1 MSINDLIRGVR
12 ALNPSELEVF
22 MKQLQNLKSEATR
35 ENLSEKEEELLNNIN
50 KPFNKKK
57 NLRLNYLIARR
68 DAETLTKAEHQ
79 ELLDLY
85 EDFEKYELKRLN
97 FLAKLAELRKQT
109 LHEVVEFFNIKPL
122 PAA

>member
-22 MKQLQNLKSEATR
+22 MKQLQNLKSEVAR
-35 ENLSEKEEELLNNIN
+35 ENVSEKEEELLNNIN
-50 KPFNKKK
+50 NPFNKKK
-57 NLRLNYLIARR
+57 SLRLNYLIARR
-68 DAETLTKAEHQ
+68 DAETLTKTEHQ